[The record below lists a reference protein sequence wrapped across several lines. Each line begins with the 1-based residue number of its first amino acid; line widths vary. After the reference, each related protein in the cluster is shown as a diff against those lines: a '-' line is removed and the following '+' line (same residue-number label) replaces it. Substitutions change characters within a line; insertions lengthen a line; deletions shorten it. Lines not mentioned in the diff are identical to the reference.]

1 MKPPILKR
9 RTKMVRMQIQLT
21 DQQSSL
27 LRHEAAARGT
37 SVAALVRVAFDR
49 ALKRPARGASLEE
62 RKRRAI
68 AAAGRFHSG
77 LGDVSARHDDYFAD
91 SIEE

>member
-1 MKPPILKR
+1 MTR
-9 RTKMVRMQIQLT
+9 GTKLIRMQVQLT
-21 DQQSSL
+21 EQQLSL
-27 LRHEAAARGT
+27 LRHEAAERGT
-37 SVAALVRVAFDR
+37 SVAALVREAVDR
-49 ALKRPARGASLEE
+49 VLKRPARGASLEE

-77 LGDVSARHDDYFAD
+77 LGDVSVRHDDYFAD